1 MFKAGASR
9 RSADPS
15 VGVGNKDKDII
26 RARASDA
33 DKGKVWFE
41 REER

>member
-15 VGVGNKDKDII
+15 VGVGNKD
-26 RARASDA
+26 RTTSARASAA